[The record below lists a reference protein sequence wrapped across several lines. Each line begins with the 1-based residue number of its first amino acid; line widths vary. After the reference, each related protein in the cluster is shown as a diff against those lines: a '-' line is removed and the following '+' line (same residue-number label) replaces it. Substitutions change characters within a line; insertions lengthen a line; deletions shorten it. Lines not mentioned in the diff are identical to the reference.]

1 MDATCP
7 PFRPTPPVRPALF
20 IWLIAPKGFA
30 LRSPGC
36 VAENCATFGRLFLVR
51 QTVFASLP
59 VYTIPLALLPLYLA
73 YKPY

>member
-1 MDATCP
+1 MRC
-7 PFRPTPPVRPALF
+7 RN
-20 IWLIAPKGFA
+20 
-30 LRSPGC
+30 
-36 VAENCATFGRLFLVR
+36 AENCATFGRLFLVR